1 MGRATMQTRAALGS
15 REMAREEMKRDS
27 VGFTTASHEVLFSE
41 VTERRCDVCGTA
53 LAAPNGD
60 EPPTGVYVWA
70 RGDEVRREEA
80 PLCET
85 CSTAIFGSALDFE
98 FDDEE

>member
-1 MGRATMQTRAALGS
+1 MGRATMQTREPLA
-15 REMAREEMKRDS
+15 AREVTSKEISRDP
-27 VGFTTASHEVLFSE
+27 VLFTTASHEILFAE
-41 VTERRCDVCGTA
+41 VTERRCDVCGTV
-53 LAAPNGD
+53 LDAPTGD

-70 RGDEVRREEA
+70 RGDDVRREEA

>member
-1 MGRATMQTRAALGS
+1 MGRATMQTREPLAARNARL
-15 REMAREEMKRDS
+15 EENAREPAK
-27 VGFTTASHEVLFSE
+27 FTTASHEILFAE

-53 LAAPNGD
+53 LGEPTGD

>member
-1 MGRATMQTRAALGS
+1 MQTRVQAVS
-15 REMAREEMKRDS
+15 RDTVLQEKARES
-27 VGFTTASHEVLFSE
+27 VAFTTASHEVLFSE